1 MAATRQIAD
10 MTERNRDLRWV
21 TERQVRRMRD
31 DTRAARRLAFYEYT
45 RLDEIMRVGLVDGG
59 GNIDVERYRA
69 AYETEHADERDPEAP
84 DDEPA
89 ARNNPSRGR
98 PIIMC
103 VASVTLA
110 VIAVKILS

>member
-45 RLDEIMRVGLVDGG
+45 RLDEVIRVGIVDGG

-69 AYETEHADERDPEAP
+69 AYDTRHADERDPETP

-89 ARNNPSRGR
+89 APSNRSRCR

-103 VASVTLA
+103 VALVTLA
-110 VIAVKILS
+110 VIAAKVLS